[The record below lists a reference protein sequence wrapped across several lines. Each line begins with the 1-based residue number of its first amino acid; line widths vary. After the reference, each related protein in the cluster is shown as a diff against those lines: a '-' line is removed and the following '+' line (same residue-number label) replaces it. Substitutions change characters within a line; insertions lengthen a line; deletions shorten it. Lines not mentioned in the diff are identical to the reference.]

1 MSVRANKDGKKNV
14 TKNGD
19 R

>member
-1 MSVRANKDGKKNV
+1 MKDKNNKTKKNV
-14 TKNGD
+14 TKNGL